1 MDYQLRP
8 DHYVA
13 SERYAVPGAGC
24 CAVTS
29 VGFMLKDEI
38 DFAYEAVAYKQR
50 LGKTY
55 AGVEVEVGHRHRIL
69 KHIPEAFLRVE
80 QE

>member
-1 MDYQLRP
+1 
-8 DHYVA
+8 
-13 SERYAVPGAGC
+13 
-24 CAVTS
+24 
-29 VGFMLKDEI
+29 MLKDEI